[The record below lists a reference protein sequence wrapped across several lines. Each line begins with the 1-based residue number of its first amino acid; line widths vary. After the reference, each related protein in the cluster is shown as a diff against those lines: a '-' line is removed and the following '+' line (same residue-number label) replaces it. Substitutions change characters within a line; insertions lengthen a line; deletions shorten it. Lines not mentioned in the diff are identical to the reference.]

1 MAWHYLCIELHS
13 YITCV
18 LIYIFQSG
26 RAEKQ
31 KNEKQEKQRS
41 RKRLKTRENRKRKK
55 RRSRKQQISTQKEN
69 GKNKNSETEKQRSG
83 NSRKAGIK
91 KKILNLV
98 KKYINNHPYINR
110 FTHSSTAGLTAPPPG
125 LKEFALQVGRPM
137 RDSTLPCRGTWMF
150 IPIQEL
156 LGNHSDE
163 GVC

>member
-55 RRSRKQQISTQKEN
+55 RRSRKTDKHAKRKRKKQKQWN
-69 GKNKNSETEKQRSG
+69 
-83 NSRKAGIK
+83 RKAEK
-91 KKILNLV
+91 REQQKSRNQKKILNLV